1 MARSSGEILAP
12 ARTEITRGRPR
23 AALKELETARAELLA
38 AGDVAGL
45 TGALELARG
54 VATLA
59 PADTKARER
68 LLVAIEQAIASVS
81 PGAVAEPV
89 TTKTPIVPAGAG
101 GQFIPYGGVSSE
113 QILAPARTEIERGA
127 TRRALRS
134 LEKARRKLFGRF
146 DVVGLGELLELA
158 QRLPT
163 ANTGHEKARRQLIE
177 ATQQNVRYLSRR
189 DALRTG
195 QEWSDPFAAT
205 NRKTASR
212 LPSLPP
218 MTRREIGIAA
228 AIVCAIV
235 GVVTAWALVNRAPQ
249 RVAHAIKCPTG
260 QQGSPTWSPDGK
272 EIVFAKN
279 GSCGTQITIISAE
292 GGPTRELTK
301 GYGELPDWS
310 PDGRTILYRSHD
322 GFSVVSLRG
331 GKSSLIRSD
340 DGSMGAVWS
349 PDGSQ
354 IAYTH
359 GLPPDLD
366 EYSSTA
372 YVMQSDGSGS
382 RRIIGHSCNPGTP
395 EWSPDGQELA
405 FTCSDGIHATDL
417 STDKTVLAVDVSF
430 ERESE
435 PYGDVYSPVP
445 SRVSWSPDGRAIA
458 YGRNGVNVAS
468 SGGGKPSSRTWR
480 QRVIARAGSYDA
492 TIDVAWSP
500 DGRKLAF
507 SISDS
512 SSDDGLYVIDSD
524 GTHRKRLVQF

>member
-1 MARSSGEILAP
+1 MPRSSAEILAP
-12 ARTEITRGRPR
+12 ARTELARGRPR
-23 AALKELETARAELLA
+23 AALKELDAARAELQTAGDA
-38 AGDVAGL
+38 AGLAE
-45 TGALELARG
+45 ALELARG
-54 VATLA
+54 VKTIAPVDTNSRESLLA
-59 PADTKARER
+59 ALEQGIAALSPAETAAPV
-68 LLVAIEQAIASVS
+68 VALS
-81 PGAVAEPV
+81 
-89 TTKTPIVPAGAG
+89 AG
-101 GQFIPYGGVSSE
+101 GQYVTHAAVSSAPS
-113 QILAPARTEIERGA
+113 LATARAEMERGD

-134 LEKARRKLFGRF
+134 LEKARQTLLNRG
-146 DVVGLGELLELA
+146 DVEALTELLEIA

-163 ANTGHEKARRQLIE
+163 AKTSHEKARRELIDG
-177 ATQQNVRYLSRR
+177 ARQNVRYLSRR
-189 DALRTG
+189 KALKAG
-195 QEWSDPFAAT
+195 EEWNDPFAAA
-205 NRKTASR
+205 KPKAVSK

-218 MTRREIGIAA
+218 MSRREIAIAA
-228 AIVCAIV
+228 AIVVAII
-235 GVVTAWALVNRAPQ
+235 GGITAWALASRAPQ
-249 RVAHAIKCPTG
+249 RVAHAIKCPIG
-260 QQGSPTWSPDGK
+260 DEGSPTWSPDGK
-272 EIVFAKN
+272 QIAFAKN
-279 GSCGTQITIISAE
+279 GSCGTQITVISVE
-292 GGPTRELTK
+292 GGPTREVTEK
-301 GYGELPDWS
+301 YGVLPDWS

-340 DGSMGAVWS
+340 DGAMGAVWS
-349 PDGSQ
+349 PDSSQ

-359 GLPPDLD
+359 GLTPDFD

-417 STDKTVLAVDVSF
+417 STNKTFLAVDVSF

-445 SRVSWSPDGRAIA
+445 PRVSWSPDGRAIA
-458 YGRNGVNVAS
+458 YGWDGVNVAS
-468 SGGGKPSSRTWR
+468 SGGGKPFSRTWR

-512 SSDDGLYVIDSD
+512 GSDDGLYVIDRD
-524 GTHRKRLVQF
+524 GSHRKRLVQF